1 MIIVM
6 QHGAADNQV
15 GTIIEELS
23 KRGFTV
29 HRSTGQS
36 TTVLGV
42 IGKTESID
50 SREVEL
56 MSGVD
61 KVIRVSKPYKLAARE
76 FHPTGSVFDVGN
88 VRIGGDEVVVVA
100 GPCSIENEEMIHT
113 TARELKSLGAVG
125 LRGGAFKPR
134 TSPYAFTGLAEQGLR
149 FLRDAAQES
158 GMFSVTEVMEI
169 AQIEMVAEYCDVLQ
183 VGMRN
188 MQNFNLL
195 RALGQIRKPVLL
207 KRGNSATYEEWLMAA
222 EYLLSGGN
230 ERVILCERGIRTFET
245 YTRNTM
251 DIAAIPVIQSLSH
264 LPVFADP
271 SHGTGLRNKVPAMS
285 RAAIAAG
292 AHGLLVEVHPDPDH
306 AISDGP
312 QSLTLDQFSRMMVE
326 LRIIA
331 SATGRRLAG
340 IA

>member
-6 QHGAADNQV
+6 QHGAADTQV
-15 GTIIEELS
+15 GAIIEDLS
-23 KRGFTV
+23 TRGYTV
-29 HRSTGQS
+29 HRSTGQT

-50 SREVEL
+50 TREVEL
-56 MSGVD
+56 MPGVD

-76 FHPTGSVFDVGN
+76 LHPGGTVIRVGDVE
-88 VRIGGDEVVVVA
+88 IGGDEVTVIA
-100 GPCSIENEEMIHT
+100 GPCSIENEQMIHD
-113 TARELKSLGAVG
+113 TARQLKALGAVG

-134 TSPYAFTGLAEQGLR
+134 TSPYAFTGLAEQGLK
-149 FLRDAAQES
+149 FLRDAARAH
-158 GMFSVTEVMEI
+158 GLISVSEVMEI
-169 AQIEMVAEYCDVLQ
+169 AQIELVASYCDVLQ

-195 RALGQIRKPVLL
+195 RALGQVRKPVLL

-222 EYLLSGGN
+222 EYLLAGGN
-230 ERVILCERGIRTFET
+230 EQVILCERGIRTFET
-245 YTRNTM
+245 YTRNTL

-264 LPVFADP
+264 LPIFADP

-285 RAAIAAG
+285 RAAVAAG
-292 AHGLLVEVHPDPDH
+292 AQGLLVEVHPDPDH

-312 QSLTLDQFSRMMVE
+312 QSLTFAQFSRMMVE

-340 IA
+340 GA

>member
-6 QHGAADNQV
+6 QHGAGDAQV
-15 GTIIEELS
+15 GQIIEELS

-56 MSGVD
+56 LGGVD

-76 FHPTGSVFDVGN
+76 FHPSGTVLHVGN
-88 VRIGGDEVVVVA
+88 TALGGDEVAVIA
-100 GPCSIENEEMIHT
+100 GPCSIENEEMIHA
-113 TARELKSLGAVG
+113 TAKALKALGAVG

-134 TSPYAFTGLAEQGLR
+134 TSPYAFTGLAEQGLC
-149 FLRDAAQES
+149 FLRDAAREHD
-158 GMFSVTEVMEI
+158 MFSVTEVMEI
-169 AQIEMVAEYCDVLQ
+169 SQIELVASYCDILQ

-188 MQNFNLL
+188 MQNYNLL

-222 EYLLSGGN
+222 EYLLAGGN
-230 ERVILCERGIRTFET
+230 EQVILCERGIRTFET

-264 LPVFADP
+264 LPIFADP
-271 SHGTGLRNKVPAMS
+271 SHGTGLRSKVPAMS

-312 QSLTLDQFSRMMVE
+312 QSLTFDQFSRMMVE

-340 IA
+340 AE